1 MSPNGR
7 SGILFLHLSED
18 KRGFK
23 AQGSLIPRREGEE
36 QIASGIGTLI

>member
-18 KRGFK
+18 RGFK
-23 AQGSLIPRREGEE
+23 AQGSPIPRREGEE
-36 QIASGIGTLI
+36 PIASGIGTLI